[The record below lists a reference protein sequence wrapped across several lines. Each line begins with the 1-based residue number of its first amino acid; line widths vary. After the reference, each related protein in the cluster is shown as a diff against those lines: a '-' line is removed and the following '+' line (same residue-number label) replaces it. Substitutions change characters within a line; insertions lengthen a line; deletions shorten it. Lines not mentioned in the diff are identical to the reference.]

1 MAHANVCSPVRDT
14 RILAPDAATVS
25 SNDSPTS
32 TTGTPGGYVALGF
45 FLCRLALDVPPPPS
59 GTPVPSG
66 GSARSAAIRLSA
78 LRALKGEEQD
88 GGGRVRTVVRII
100 DQSDV

>member
-14 RILAPDAATVS
+14 RIFLAPDAATVS

-45 FLCRLALDVPPPPS
+45 FLCRLALDAPPPPS
-59 GTPVPSG
+59 GTPVPSD

-78 LRALKGEEQD
+78 LGAG
-88 GGGRVRTVVRII
+88 
-100 DQSDV
+100 